1 MDEEIDIIN
10 RNTRIEKLKNFLISK
25 RKQIVSFLI
34 FIVFILIS
42 FFGYQEFNKR
52 NKEKLANKFNM
63 LVTNFDNGQ
72 KNINNEL
79 VEIINE
85 KDKTYSPLAFFFL
98 LDNDLISSKEEINL
112 YFDLLINDVSLEKE
126 IKNLTI
132 YKKGLFNSDFVQENE
147 LLSILNPIIKSESM
161 WKPQALYLM
170 AEYYLSKNQKQ
181 KSKEFFNQVLEMENI
196 SPKIKL
202 EVQKRLRLNFSEQ
215 NY

>member
-1 MDEEIDIIN
+1 MDEEIEIIN

-25 RKQIVSFLI
+25 RKQIISFLI
-34 FIVFILIS
+34 LIVLILIS
-42 FFGYQEFNKR
+42 FFGYQEFNTR

-79 VEIINE
+79 IEIINE

-98 LDNDLISSKEEINL
+98 LDNDLITSKDEINSF
-112 YFDLLINDVSLEKE
+112 FDLIINDVSVEKE

-132 YKKGLFNSDFVQENE
+132 YKKGLFNSEFVQENE

-170 AEYYLSKNQKQ
+170 AEYYLSKDQKQ
-181 KSKEFFNQVLEMENI
+181 KSKDFFDQILNIENI

-202 EVQKRLRLNFSEQ
+202 EVQKRLRSEFGE
-215 NY
+215 

>member
-1 MDEEIDIIN
+1 M
-10 RNTRIEKLKNFLISK
+10 
-25 RKQIVSFLI
+25 IVL
-34 FIVFILIS
+34 ILIS

-98 LDNDLISSKEEINL
+98 LDNDLITSKEEINT
-112 YFDLLINDVSLEKE
+112 YIFDLIINEVPLEKE

-132 YKKGLFNSDFVQENE
+132 YKKVYLILILF
-147 LLSILNPIIKSESM
+147 KKM
-161 WKPQALYLM
+161 
-170 AEYYLSKNQKQ
+170 
-181 KSKEFFNQVLEMENI
+181 
-196 SPKIKL
+196 
-202 EVQKRLRLNFSEQ
+202 

>member
-34 FIVFILIS
+34 FIILILIS
-42 FFGYQEFNKR
+42 FFGFQEFNSR

-72 KNINNEL
+72 KNLNNEL
-79 VEIINE
+79 IEIIKI

-98 LDNDLISSKEEINL
+98 LDNDLISSNEEINA
-112 YFDLLINDVSLEKE
+112 YFDLLINEVSLDKE

-181 KSKEFFNQVLEMENI
+181 KSKEFFNQLIEMENI

-202 EVQKRLRLNFSEQ
+202 EVQKRLRSDFSE
-215 NY
+215 

>member
-1 MDEEIDIIN
+1 MDEEIEIIN
-10 RNTRIEKLKNFLISK
+10 TNTRIEKLKNFLVSK
-25 RKQIVSFLI
+25 RKQIITLFIILI
-34 FIVFILIS
+34 LILIS
-42 FFGYQEFNKR
+42 FFAYQEFKSR
-52 NKEKLANKFNM
+52 NKIKLANKFNKI
-63 LVTNFDNGQ
+63 VTSFENGQ
-72 KNINNEL
+72 KNLNDEL
-79 VEIINE
+79 IDIINV

-98 LDNDLISSKEEINL
+98 LDNDLISSKDEINS
-112 YFDLLINDVSLEKE
+112 YFDILINNIPLEKE

-181 KSKEFFNQVLEMENI
+181 KSKEFFNQIIDMENI

-202 EVQKRLRLNFSEQ
+202 EVQKRLRSEFGE
-215 NY
+215 

>member
-98 LDNDLISSKEEINL
+98 LDNDLITSNEEINS
-112 YFDLLINDVSLEKE
+112 YFDLLINEVSLEKE

-202 EVQKRLRLNFSEQ
+202 EVQKRLRSNFSE
-215 NY
+215 

>member
-1 MDEEIDIIN
+1 MDEEIEIIN
-10 RNTRIEKLKNFLISK
+10 RNTRVEKLKNFLISK

-98 LDNDLISSKEEINL
+98 LDNDLITSKEEINL

-126 IKNLTI
+126 IRNLTI

-202 EVQKRLRLNFSEQ
+202 EVQKRLRSNFSE
-215 NY
+215 

>member
-10 RNTRIEKLKNFLISK
+10 RNTRIEKLKNFLISN

-85 KDKTYSPLAFFFL
+85 KDRTYSPLAFFFL

-202 EVQKRLRLNFSEQ
+202 EVQKRLRSNFSE
-215 NY
+215 

>member
-98 LDNDLISSKEEINL
+98 LDNDLISSKEEINS

-126 IKNLTI
+126 IRNLTI
-132 YKKGLFNSDFVQENE
+132 YKKGLFNSDFVQENQ

-202 EVQKRLRLNFSEQ
+202 EVQKRLRSNFSE
-215 NY
+215 

>member
-181 KSKEFFNQVLEMENI
+181 KSKEFFNQVLDMENI

-202 EVQKRLRLNFSEQ
+202 EVQKRLRSNFSE
-215 NY
+215 

>member
-34 FIVFILIS
+34 FIILILIS
-42 FFGYQEFNKR
+42 FFGFQEFNSR

-72 KNINNEL
+72 KNLNNEL
-79 VEIINE
+79 IEIIKI

-98 LDNDLISSKEEINL
+98 LDNDLITSNEEINA
-112 YFDLLINDVSLEKE
+112 YFDLLINEVSLDKE

-181 KSKEFFNQVLEMENI
+181 KSKEFFNQLIEMENI

-202 EVQKRLRLNFSEQ
+202 EVQKRLRSDFSE
-215 NY
+215 